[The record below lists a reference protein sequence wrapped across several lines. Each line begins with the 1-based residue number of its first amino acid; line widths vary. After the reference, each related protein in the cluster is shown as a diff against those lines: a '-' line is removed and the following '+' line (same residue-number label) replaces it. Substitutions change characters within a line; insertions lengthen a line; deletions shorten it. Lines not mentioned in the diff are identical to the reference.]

1 MKVVVIGGG
10 ASGILA
16 ALKASEHADVTLIE
30 RNNKIGKKI
39 LITGNGKC
47 NFWNKEID
55 TSKYNSSNIEV
66 LEGILQR
73 KDEVYKYLT
82 ENLGITPIE
91 KNGYIYPYSKTASSI
106 EETFT
111 RELKKKNIS
120 ILYDLKVTD
129 LKTND
134 PDVQV
139 YLSDNTIIN
148 ADKVII
154 ATGSKS
160 ASKTGSDGSGY
171 DLLSSLGESI
181 VTISPALVPLKIS
194 DEEKNIWGGIRTDV
208 KLTIKD
214 NTKIIKEEFGEIQLT
229 DYGISGIVTFNIS
242 SVISKGILNNK
253 KLDVIIDFLP
263 KIDNLSDFLE
273 NKNKLMQASSLE
285 ELLETLFNYKLM
297 SALLKRANLNK
308 NLKWNNL
315 FKEEKEYLID
325 AIKCFKINVIATE
338 DYEKAQVC
346 RGGLSL
352 QEVDDKM
359 SLRSNNN
366 IKVVGELLDVDGICG
381 GYNLAFAFITG
392 YIAGDEIND

>member
-120 ILYDLKVTD
+120 ILYDLRVTD

-134 PDVQV
+134 SDVQV
-139 YLSDNTIIN
+139 YLSDNTHIK

-154 ATGSKS
+154 ATGSKA

-171 DLLSSLGESI
+171 DLLSSLGKSI

-194 DEEKNIWGGIRTDV
+194 DEEKNIWSGIRTDV

-214 NTKIIKEEFGEIQLT
+214 NTKIVKEEFGEIQLT

-273 NKNKLMQASSLE
+273 NKIKLMQASSLE

-315 FKEEKEYLID
+315 SKEEKEYLID

>member
-30 RNNKIGKKI
+30 RNNKIAKKI

-106 EETFT
+106 EETFN

-315 FKEEKEYLID
+315 SKEEKEYLID

>member
-1 MKVVVIGGG
+1 M
-10 ASGILA
+10 
-16 ALKASEHADVTLIE
+16 
-30 RNNKIGKKI
+30 
-39 LITGNGKC
+39 
-47 NFWNKEID
+47 
-55 TSKYNSSNIEV
+55 
-66 LEGILQR
+66 
-73 KDEVYKYLT
+73 
-82 ENLGITPIE
+82 
-91 KNGYIYPYSKTASSI
+91 
-106 EETFT
+106 
-111 RELKKKNIS
+111 
-120 ILYDLKVTD
+120 YDLRVTD

-134 PDVQV
+134 SDVQV
-139 YLSDNTIIN
+139 YLSDNTHIK

-154 ATGSKS
+154 ATGSKA

-194 DEEKNIWGGIRTDV
+194 DEEKNFWSGIRTDV

-214 NTKIIKEEFGEIQLT
+214 NTKIVKEEFGEIQLT
-229 DYGISGIVTFNIS
+229 DYGISGIVTFNVS
-242 SVISKGILNNK
+242 SVISKGILNNE

-273 NKNKLMQASSLE
+273 SKNKLMQASSLE

-308 NLKWNNL
+308 SLKWNNL
-315 FKEEKEYLID
+315 SREEKGYLIN

>member
-91 KNGYIYPYSKTASSI
+91 KNGYIYPHSKTASSI

-120 ILYDLKVTD
+120 ILYDLRVTD

-134 PDVQV
+134 SDVQV
-139 YLSDNTIIN
+139 YLSDNTHIK

-154 ATGSKS
+154 ATGSKA

-194 DEEKNIWGGIRTDV
+194 DEEKNFWSGIRTDV

-214 NTKIIKEEFGEIQLT
+214 NTKIVKEEFGEIQLT
-229 DYGISGIVTFNIS
+229 DYGISGIVTFNVS
-242 SVISKGILNNK
+242 SVISKGILNNE

-308 NLKWNNL
+308 SLKWNNL
-315 FKEEKEYLID
+315 SREEKGYLIN

>member
-120 ILYDLKVTD
+120 ILYDLRVTD
-129 LKTND
+129 LKTNES
-134 PDVQV
+134 DVQV
-139 YLSDNTIIN
+139 YLSDNTHIK

-154 ATGSKS
+154 ATGSKA

-194 DEEKNIWGGIRTDV
+194 DEEKNFWSGIRTDV

-214 NTKIIKEEFGEIQLT
+214 NTKIVKEEFGEIQLT

-242 SVISKGILNNK
+242 SVISKGILNNE

-273 NKNKLMQASSLE
+273 NKNKLMQASSLD

-308 NLKWNNL
+308 SLKWNNL
-315 FKEEKEYLID
+315 SREEKGYLIN

>member
-30 RNNKIGKKI
+30 RNNKIAKKI

-315 FKEEKEYLID
+315 SKEEKEYLID

>member
-120 ILYDLKVTD
+120 ILYDLRVTD

-134 PDVQV
+134 SDVQV
-139 YLSDNTIIN
+139 YLSDNTHIK

-154 ATGSKS
+154 ATGSKA

-194 DEEKNIWGGIRTDV
+194 DEEKNIWSGIRTDV

-214 NTKIIKEEFGEIQLT
+214 NTKIVKEEFGEIQLT

-242 SVISKGILNNK
+242 SVISKGILNNE

-308 NLKWNNL
+308 SLKWNNL
-315 FKEEKEYLID
+315 SREEKGYLINT
-325 AIKCFKINVIATE
+325 IKCFKINVIATE

-366 IKVVGELLDVDGICG
+366 IKVVGELLDADGICG

>member
-30 RNNKIGKKI
+30 RNNKIAKKI

-106 EETFT
+106 EETFN

-139 YLSDNTIIN
+139 YLSDNTHIK

-154 ATGSKS
+154 ATGSKA

-315 FKEEKEYLID
+315 SKEEKEYLID
-325 AIKCFKINVIATE
+325 AIKYFKINVIATE

>member
-47 NFWNKEID
+47 NFWNKEINS
-55 TSKYNSSNIEV
+55 SKYNSNNIEL
-66 LEGILQR
+66 LEHILLKQ
-73 KDEVYKYLT
+73 DEVYKYLK
-82 ENLGITPIE
+82 ENLGITPTE

-106 EETFT
+106 EETFN
-111 RELKKKNIS
+111 RELNKKNIS
-120 ILYDLKVTD
+120 ILYNLKATDLKV
-129 LKTND
+129 NNSE
-134 PDVQV
+134 VQV
-139 YLSDNTIIN
+139 YLSDNTTIK

-154 ATGSKS
+154 ATGSKA

-171 DLLSSLGESI
+171 DLLASLGLDI
-181 VTISPALVPLKIS
+181 VPISPALVPLKIS
-194 DEEKNIWGGIRTDV
+194 DNEKSIWCGIRTDV

-214 NTKIIKEEFGEIQLT
+214 KGKIIKEEFGEIQLT

-242 SVISKGILNNK
+242 SVLSKSILNHE
-253 KLDVIIDFLP
+253 KLDVMIDFLP
-263 KIDNLSDFLE
+263 NINNLYDFLE
-273 NKNKLMQASSLE
+273 RKNNLMQAESLE
-285 ELLETLFNYKLM
+285 ELLETLFHYKLM
-297 SALLKRANLNK
+297 ATLLKRANLNK
-308 NLKWNNL
+308 DLKWNSL
-315 FKEEKEYLID
+315 TKDEKNSLID
-325 AIKCFKINVIATE
+325 AIKNFKINVIATE

-352 QEVDDKM
+352 QDVND
-359 SLRSNNN
+359 SLSLKSNKN
-366 IKVVGELLDVDGICG
+366 IKVVGEILDVDGICG

>member
-111 RELKKKNIS
+111 RELKKENIS

-315 FKEEKEYLID
+315 SKEEKEYLID

>member
-120 ILYDLKVTD
+120 ILYDLRVTD

-134 PDVQV
+134 SDVQV
-139 YLSDNTIIN
+139 YLSDNTHIK

-154 ATGSKS
+154 ATGSKA

-194 DEEKNIWGGIRTDV
+194 DEEKNFWSGIRTDV

-214 NTKIIKEEFGEIQLT
+214 NTKIVKEEFGEIQLT
-229 DYGISGIVTFNIS
+229 DYGISGIVTFNVS
-242 SVISKGILNNK
+242 SVISKGILNNE

-308 NLKWNNL
+308 SLKWNNL
-315 FKEEKEYLID
+315 SREEKGYLIN

>member
-106 EETFT
+106 EETFN

-214 NTKIIKEEFGEIQLT
+214 NAKIIKEEFGEIQLT